1 MTDKQNTFVGLDM
14 SGTQTRC
21 LVAASD
27 GTRLRYLSCGSMPP
41 VRWDDIDERDPQM
54 TPESVLEAVCEA
66 ENGGGLTILSAVVGV
81 GGAQVRSN
89 LVHSAVAL
97 PRGQRAIRI
106 DDVASVVRKAAG
118 GVMSPNS
125 TVLQLVPLEFVAG
138 GQGGLQNPIGQ
149 RADHLEA
156 YVRVISTPRAEH
168 DGVRRLVNQTSVRVE
183 ETLLA
188 GFAAAYGTLV
198 DSERLRGVAHLEI
211 GKTSSS
217 LTVYC
222 GGILRLAS
230 GLPVG
235 RDDLVNDVSRAFATD
250 PSIASSLIAD
260 FGSAAYNGE
269 FSGAYVF
276 VPGKDPSYQ
285 QEHGRMWPRDMLDK
299 IIALRVEECM
309 TLALDELR
317 HEGLAGGAVRSL
329 VVTGD
334 VAELPGVRD
343 MAQSIVGLRSR
354 VGIPTRPDSLPEALR
369 SPGWACAAGLV
380 LYAHRLAFRPEGDHE
395 DHRNYTAMRQ
405 EEKAA

>member
-1 MTDKQNTFVGLDM
+1 MTDKHNTFVGLDM
-14 SGTQTRC
+14 SGSQTRC
-21 LVAASD
+21 LVVASD
-27 GTRLRYLSCGSMPP
+27 GSKLRYLSCGSMPP
-41 VRWDDIDERDPQM
+41 VRWDDVDERDPQL
-54 TPESVLEAVCEA
+54 TPESILEAVCEA

-81 GGAQVRSN
+81 GGGQVRSN

-97 PRGQRAIRI
+97 PRGQRAIRMN
-106 DDVASVVRKAAG
+106 DVGNVVRKAAG
-118 GVMSPNS
+118 GVMSPSS

-138 GQGGLQNPIGQ
+138 RQSGLQNPIG
-149 RADHLEA
+149 RHADHLEA

-168 DGVRRLVNQTSVRVE
+168 DGVRWLVNQASVRVE

-198 DSERLRGVAHLEI
+198 DSERIRGVAHLEI

-217 LTVYC
+217 LTAYC
-222 GGILRLAS
+222 GGTLRLAS

-235 RDDLVNDVSRAFATD
+235 RDDLVNDVSRAFAAD
-250 PSIASSLIAD
+250 PSIASSLISD

-269 FSGAYVF
+269 FSGAFVF
-276 VPGKDPSYQ
+276 VPSKDQSYQ
-285 QEHGRMWPRDMLDK
+285 HDHARMWPRDMLDK
-299 IIALRVEECM
+299 IIALRIEECL

-317 HEGLAGGAVRSL
+317 HEGLSGGAVRSL
-329 VVTGD
+329 VLTGD

-354 VGIPTRPDSLPEALR
+354 VGVPTRPDNLPEALR

-380 LYAHRLAFRPEGDHE
+380 LYAHRLAYRPEEDHE
-395 DHRNYTAMRQ
+395 KNRNYAGMQQ